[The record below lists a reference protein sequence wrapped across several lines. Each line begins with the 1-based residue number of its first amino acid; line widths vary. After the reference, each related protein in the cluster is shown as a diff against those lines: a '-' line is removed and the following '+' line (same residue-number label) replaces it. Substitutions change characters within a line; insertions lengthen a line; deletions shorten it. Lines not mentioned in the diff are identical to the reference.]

1 MCRIVG
7 AVTLALL
14 AAAWS
19 ADAATL
25 TATQANLTA
34 VWKAARPGDE
44 ISVSGPITGPFAG
57 ISKAAPGVKIVAE
70 PGASIEPD
78 PRSGWFFASGIEGV
92 RFVGFAVHTLMQFNG
107 RDGPCARVTLD
118 DMDFSTPKAG
128 IQFRECLNADPA
140 DWVSVLNS
148 RFRGGSNGVGAIRVR
163 GLNVLG
169 NSFTDNPAD
178 AIQLGVLGDVRIEGN
193 SFTNFRGEP
202 LHRDAIQLIAAD
214 QTVPITNVVIRGNRL
229 ERGDGIPA
237 QFIFLSD
244 SAQGYDLLWVEGNV
258 AFGPS
263 FHGITVNMPIRATI
277 ENNFLQADARLWNGQ
292 LLVPWI
298 KPMNVPK
305 GAVVMVRNNTL
316 PSAAAP
322 DDRKALTAWM
332 KRAPL
337 AALVSPY
344 MLTSAVPGIPPKA
357 PKR

>member
-1 MCRIVG
+1 MLRIVG

-14 AAAWS
+14 AAAAS

-25 TATQANLTA
+25 TATQANLAA

-44 ISVSGPITGPFAG
+44 IRVSGPITGPFSG

-78 PRSGWFFASGIEGV
+78 PRSGWVVMSGIQGA

-107 RDGPCARVTLD
+107 QGGPCARVSVD
-118 DMDFSTPKAG
+118 DMDFSAPKAG
-128 IQFRECLNADPA
+128 IQFRECINADPA
-140 DWVSVLNS
+140 DWVGVFNS
-148 RFRGGSNGVGAIRVR
+148 RFRAGSNGVGGIRVR
-163 GLNVLG
+163 GLTVSG
-169 NSFTDNPAD
+169 NSFTDNPSD
-178 AIQLGVLGDVRIEGN
+178 AIQIGVLGDVRIERN

-214 QTVPITNVVIRGNRL
+214 QTVPITNVTIRGNRI

-244 SAQGYDLLWVEGNV
+244 SAAGYDLLWVEGNV
-258 AFGPS
+258 ARGS
-263 FHGITVNMPIRATI
+263 AFHGITVNKPIRATI

-305 GAVVMVRNNTL
+305 GAEVTVRNNTL

-332 KRAPL
+332 KKSSL
-337 AALVSPY
+337 AAVSPY
-344 MLTSAVPGIPPKA
+344 LPLVSSPPES
-357 PKR
+357 KR